1 MDRCQSNR
9 TKHERQIEG
18 NIKLEGKIDLWKDR
32 YMERQIEGNIERWKQ
47 ISVDEKI
54 DIWKD
59 R

>member
-1 MDRCQSNR
+1 M
-9 TKHERQIEG
+9 ERQIEG
-18 NIKLEGKIDLWKDR
+18 NIQLEGKIDLWKDR